1 MPSAWAQPP
10 TPTRRAALGSLAST
24 ENKTAASSP
33 APRGSARKAPLLT
46 TGKGRLPKSPGNS
59 LFKQKKALSPRG
71 APVHSAKRTRSG
83 AVAPALSAQ
92 AHQPPPAALITPGA
106 IRMQRGSSVLEA
118 SRHGSSLVASE
129 PSFETSIANVST
141 ILSNNSTLT
150 AGGDTQRDSL
160 DSARVSMSS
169 ARLSVSNST
178 ILSEL
183 SEASRKSLGPNENSR
198 DSLAQSDSTSMEERA
213 KELENE
219 NKSLRLQ
226 IDKLVADSQTHQK
239 RLSFGSEPEPRV
251 AAQPSQ
257 EASDTA
263 QERGCFTFGYGDE
276 HVQELE
282 FNCARLKDQDE
293 QLTAAQQQLRTSV
306 QDREK
311 LQTDSPVVV
320 SIKGDDGLERVR
332 GCDKAAIKASLQ
344 LLQGDLQRERST
356 RLSVE
361 AERDDLQQELQ
372 DTKRRLTKAHDSDRE
387 VQMQL
392 QTAQKTIS
400 NLTKDVEDFRRE
412 TLDAEQQIAALELE
426 VEDAKRQ
433 SCRSEETRR
442 QLETQLQSAQGSI
455 SLLSR
460 ELDEVKSRAAQA
472 EQDKAT
478 LQEKMEAAEQ
488 ELQHTFRQQRKANEM
503 QNEFETQLQSAQKT
517 ISDLKRQL
525 NEDKKMHEA
534 QIAELTDALEHTR
547 VLADQQQQ
555 DLDAAQQ
562 GRRLV
567 VENNEALEAQ
577 VEDLQ
582 SKLGAADDS
591 CQALQAQM
599 QHAQQ
604 QLESA
609 KQDQELQYH
618 GAQTTLSDLRREVD
632 EARAACEAAEQ
643 RADARYDDLKELQ
656 AASKLE
662 IDELNDQLLEMQQ
675 EHEASRQHRKQQI
688 ATLEA
693 HEEELEAQIV
703 TLQKD
708 LLDAKEA
715 LASSEHRVADYEGKQ
730 NRAADAYLALEA
742 QLREAQTVISSLT
755 KQVDEAK
762 MQISE
767 QDKVMSLAQQSADET
782 LETQKAHIQRLQ
794 TQLSD
799 AELVISDAERM
810 QGKNHEAQVSLQE
823 QVQAAHA
830 TISNLTKELDSGRQ
844 QHQQVNQDL
853 HALEQELFRTT
864 EKISAHVRENAELVA
879 EKQRIEE
886 KLRTRSEQLRTA
898 QRHGHH
904 QQVNLLTMVQNLQA
918 EASQIAQ
925 EVPSVHARCVEKMQ
939 AALEQ
944 QQSEAQRKMLAAD
957 VLHSTLQATLDGAL
971 QDMSD
976 MAADHADAMRKTQDK
991 AAKKDLTIRHL
1002 EAVLDEM
1009 TETFEAYENG
1019 MRETQKSLACADKAA
1034 EGLKTQHQAA
1044 LAGMEAMLASK
1055 QEELSRM
1062 HDDAEQR
1069 AWDIE
1074 ALRQQLA
1081 DKESELRAFKDA
1093 ASHSEEQMASTRRQ
1107 LEKEV
1112 AEIGFREE
1120 ELQGQVS
1127 ILRVEL
1133 QELHS
1138 QCADLRLAAQQN
1150 EIEVRSKEH
1159 QIQTMN
1165 DEFKLEAARLTGLV
1179 NSMESELKEL
1189 STHST
1194 AASKRMETEISQM
1207 DAVCSFVSIQLA
1219 DLEVLHG
1226 KTLHGMQQH
1235 HAKTAGLS
1243 ASLAGAQHEL
1253 GQLHATRKD
1262 LQAQLAQQHSDS
1274 VAAQAKAD
1282 AQLQQV
1288 RAEMLQGTKALH
1300 CDLQRLHAEIEH
1312 ELVVKEAE
1320 VEALGEERD
1329 AAQRKVHAMQDALD
1343 AAHTQQAAALWSHD
1357 KTCSDMTQRMAEQS
1371 EEHVREM
1378 AQKERE
1384 AQMLQK
1390 QLADALV
1397 SVNALSED
1405 ADRIQHSQTEEMQAV
1420 QEALRKAEEDAA
1432 EKARGMAT
1440 LEDHTQAL
1448 EEQLATRDEELLAEQ
1463 QRLAEARLA
1472 VEEANSDLASCRTK
1486 IDTLETALT
1495 DAQRLQCTVASEL
1508 ASTQE
1513 ELQET
1518 KSRWLDE
1525 TKALSSLAF
1534 GWEAEADARKAEA
1547 LACQEQLVVVTDS
1560 AQVSQQLLCQVQAE
1574 LLAAKMK
1581 LDSHFGDLRVEFGW
1595 HVRRLQSEVLVLED
1609 GLADASNALDGVL
1622 VSLHTRK
1629 EALAVA
1635 MQERDGLQKELTTI
1649 KQALVEAN
1657 ESLAK
1662 EKEARVDDR
1671 RTADAYLAQRQQQ
1684 FDAHLAALE
1693 EEGLARKQAGAE
1705 REQERAFKIQ
1715 AVQEALRKAEEDAA
1729 EKARGMATLEDHTQA
1744 LEEQLAT
1751 RDEEL
1756 LAEQQRLAEARL
1768 AVEEANSDLASC
1780 RTKIDTLETEMTVW
1794 RAKFDEADASMMVM
1808 HKDIHV
1814 RDASIHA
1821 LDSRL
1826 QQAIQEAQQDKR
1838 TISDMQEMLHEKE
1851 ADIAALREVLA
1862 ERASLWD
1869 KLKAEETAQQLVVK
1883 ERNHEVAR
1891 LQEQVTR
1898 LHDDL
1903 EEEQDARNDLT
1914 ALMQALED
1922 KLAVAEH
1929 HIVEMEGEA
1938 ERHLVQLEEFERT
1951 LAEQQDQ
1958 QQDQVESLRE
1968 EVADWEWY
1976 STTLQ
1981 QQVADH
1987 MLEAD
1992 QMCQDHCLVQARHID
2007 EHRQALIRHE
2017 AELSAAEQVR
2027 DEVELLLK
2035 CRHDDVEALNQ
2046 QLVSCELRLQTSERH
2061 AQGLQHELNRLEQEA
2076 ELVPQLRRMVAGLTQ
2091 QRDELKCEVGLFQK
2105 MRHASILSS
2114 REPDK
2119 AIDPCSPA
2127 SAAERRSKMRKEARL
2142 DIR

>member
-83 AVAPALSAQ
+83 AVAPAPSAQ

-129 PSFETSIANVST
+129 PSFETSIANVSA
-141 ILSNNSTLT
+141 ILSENSTLT
-150 AGGDTQRDSL
+150 AGGDTQRNSL

-198 DSLAQSDSTSMEERA
+198 DSLAQSDSTSMEKRA

-239 RLSFGSEPEPRV
+239 RLSFGSEPEPPV

-1235 HAKTAGLS
+1235 HAKTSSLS

-1262 LQAQLAQQHSDS
+1262 LQAQLAQQHLDS

-1432 EKARGMAT
+1432 
-1440 LEDHTQAL
+1440 Q
-1448 EEQLATRDEELLAEQ
+1448 
-1463 QRLAEARLA
+1463 
-1472 VEEANSDLASCRTK
+1472 
-1486 IDTLETALT
+1486 
-1495 DAQRLQCTVASEL
+1495 
-1508 ASTQE
+1508 
-1513 ELQET
+1513 
-1518 KSRWLDE
+1518 
-1525 TKALSSLAF
+1525 
-1534 GWEAEADARKAEA
+1534 
-1547 LACQEQLVVVTDS
+1547 
-1560 AQVSQQLLCQVQAE
+1560 
-1574 LLAAKMK
+1574 
-1581 LDSHFGDLRVEFGW
+1581 
-1595 HVRRLQSEVLVLED
+1595 
-1609 GLADASNALDGVL
+1609 
-1622 VSLHTRK
+1622 
-1629 EALAVA
+1629 
-1635 MQERDGLQKELTTI
+1635 
-1649 KQALVEAN
+1649 
-1657 ESLAK
+1657 
-1662 EKEARVDDR
+1662 
-1671 RTADAYLAQRQQQ
+1671 
-1684 FDAHLAALE
+1684 
-1693 EEGLARKQAGAE
+1693 
-1705 REQERAFKIQ
+1705 
-1715 AVQEALRKAEEDAA
+1715 
-1729 EKARGMATLEDHTQA
+1729 KARGMATLEDHTQA

-1838 TISDMQEMLHEKE
+1838 TISDMQELLHEKE